1 MLPRTIAL
9 SLVFFILGTVSIGI
23 AYAWSEPTAAPPGNN
38 VAAPINV
45 GSTDQVKN
53 GGLGVNSLAVFGNSL
68 FGDAPGSNAYMNF
81 GATSGSS
88 GYGIRDNAGILEF
101 KNDGGTWGSLQTI
114 ICAFTNCTATH
125 VSFSVDKNG
134 VNQSISPAVWTKLTW
149 SHEALD
155 TNSNFA
161 NNRFTPTVSGNYLFV
176 LNAYCQGSGANDECS
191 VMIQK
196 NGVMIARGEPGQR
209 STGSDIIANT
219 SIITDMN
226 GTTDYVEAYVYNHT
240 GNLIA
245 GNAGTTNF
253 SGSILSP

>member
-1 MLPRTIAL
+1 
-9 SLVFFILGTVSIGI
+9 
-23 AYAWSEPTAAPPGNN
+23 
-38 VAAPINV
+38 
-45 GSTDQVKN
+45 
-53 GGLGVNSLAVFGNSL
+53 
-68 FGDAPGSNAYMNF
+68 MNF

-114 ICAFTNCTATH
+114 ICALTNCTATH

-191 VMIQK
+191 VMNSPIQ
-196 NGVMIARGEPGQR
+196 Q
-209 STGSDIIANT
+209 
-219 SIITDMN
+219 
-226 GTTDYVEAYVYNHT
+226 
-240 GNLIA
+240 
-245 GNAGTTNF
+245 
-253 SGSILSP
+253 